1 MMRNLLLDEGHM
13 IRVESASLP
22 VATYSKFQAQSVDFL
37 DITNPKAVLE
47 NALRNFACLTA
58 GDVIAID
65 YNNKVYE
72 VCVLETRPGNAVSII
87 ECDINLEFA
96 APVGY
101 QEPERPDVPESISSF
116 ASSMDGEM
124 IDESIEQPRFPG
136 GGFRLDGK
144 NSSTPSPS
152 QMGTKRPQRRGIPDY
167 NYQIGTIRFIR
178 TSKPIIPTLEDPSTS
193 KSDAGDAWGKGH
205 HLLKRFEKKS

>member
-1 MMRNLLLDEGHM
+1 MRNLLLDEGHM
-13 IRVESASLP
+13 IRVESTSLP
-22 VATYSKFQAQSVDFL
+22 VATYSKFQPQSVDFL

-72 VCVLETRPGNAVSII
+72 VCVLETKPGHAVSII

-116 ASSMDGEM
+116 ASSMDGE
-124 IDESIEQPRFPG
+124 ILEESLEPRFPG

-144 NSSTPSPS
+144 TSSAPSPT
-152 QMGTKRPQRRGIPDY
+152 QMGVRKPPRRGIPDY
-167 NYQIGTIRFIR
+167 GYRIGTIRFIR
-178 TSKPIIPTLEDPSTS
+178 TLKPMIPSFDGPSTS
-193 KSDAGDAWGKGH
+193 KGSEPGDSWGKGQ
-205 HLLKRFEKKS
+205 HLLKRFEKK

>member
-13 IRVESASLP
+13 IRVESTSLP
-22 VATYSKFQAQSVDFL
+22 VATYSKFQPQSVDFL

-65 YNNKVYE
+65 YNDKVYE
-72 VCVLETRPGNAVSII
+72 VCVLETKPGPAVSII

-101 QEPERPDVPESISSF
+101 QEPERPGIPESISSF
-116 ASSMDGEM
+116 TSSMDGEM
-124 IDESIEQPRFPG
+124 IDESVEQPRFPG

-144 NSSTPSPS
+144 TCAAISPS
-152 QMGTKRPQRRGIPDY
+152 QMGIRRPPKRGIPDY
-167 NYQIGTIRFIR
+167 GYQIGTIRFIR
-178 TSKPIIPTLEDPSTS
+178 TSKPVMAPTQEPSTS
-193 KSDAGDAWGKGH
+193 KADGGDSWGKGQ